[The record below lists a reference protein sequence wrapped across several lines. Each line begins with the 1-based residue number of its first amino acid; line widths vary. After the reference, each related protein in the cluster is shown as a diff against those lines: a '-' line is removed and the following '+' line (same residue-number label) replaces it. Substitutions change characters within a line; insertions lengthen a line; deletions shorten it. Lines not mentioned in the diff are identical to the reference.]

1 MELRDGAGRL
11 TTYLRMSITD
21 RCNLRC
27 KYCMPEDGYEL
38 CAHEDVLSLEEFA
51 ESANRFVR
59 LFGINKVRLTGG
71 EPLVKRNIEFLIEK
85 LASNPG
91 INDLAITT
99 NGILLAQKGQSVF
112 DAGMR
117 RINVSLDTLNSDKFN
132 QITRIG
138 NLDDSLKGLH
148 VAKEIGFSPIKINT
162 VLLPGYNE
170 ETQMIEWANREGF
183 RIRFIELMSSLP
195 PVNKTVNGDA
205 PRMPDILDRLSKSFG
220 KIEKVDNSSYGA
232 GNHTMKF
239 RIPANNWIFE
249 FIPAM
254 TNHFCLNCNR
264 IRLNCEGLLR
274 YCLYSDETLR
284 IRPLLKKSDDEFKT
298 AIQDFIG
305 RKNSRGSDHI
315 ASYMF
320 SIGG

>member
-11 TTYLRMSITD
+11 ITYLRMSITD

-27 KYCMPEDGYEL
+27 KYCMPEDGYKL
-38 CAHEDVLSLEEFA
+38 CPHEDVLTLEEFA

-59 LFGINKVRLTGG
+59 LFGINKIRLTGG
-71 EPLVKRNIEFLIEK
+71 EPLIKRNIEFLIDE
-85 LASNPG
+85 LANNPG
-91 INDLAITT
+91 IDDLAITT
-99 NGILLAQKGQSVF
+99 NGILLSEKGQLIF

-117 RINVSLDTLNSDKFN
+117 RINVSLDTLNPNRFKE
-132 QITRIG
+132 IARAG
-138 NLDDSLKGLH
+138 NLDDSLKGLQT
-148 VAKEIGFSPIKINT
+148 AKEIGFAPIKINT

-170 ETQMIEWANREGF
+170 EAQMIEWANHEGLQ
-183 RIRFIELMSSLP
+183 IRFIELMSSLP
-195 PVNKTVNGDA
+195 SVDKSVNGDA
-205 PRMPDILDRLSKSFG
+205 PRMQDILDRLSNSFG
-220 KIEKVDNSSYGA
+220 EIEKVDDSCYGE

-239 RIPANNWIFE
+239 RIPANNWTFE

-274 YCLYSDETLR
+274 HCLYSDETLR
-284 IRPLLKKSDDEFKT
+284 IRPLLEKSDDEFKT
-298 AIQDFIG
+298 AIQDYVG
-305 RKNSRGSDHI
+305 RKSSRGSDHI